1 MLVLKF
7 VEKEVLFLMGKYMLI
22 LLDLWVQVDL
32 LDRLVLWGQ
41 VDLWVL

>member
-7 VEKEVLFLMGKYMLI
+7 VEKEVLFLLGKYMLI